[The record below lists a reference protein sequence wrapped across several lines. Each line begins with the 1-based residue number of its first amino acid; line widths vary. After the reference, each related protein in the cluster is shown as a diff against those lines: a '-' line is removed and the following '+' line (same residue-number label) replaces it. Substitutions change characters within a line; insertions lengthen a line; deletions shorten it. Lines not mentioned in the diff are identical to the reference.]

1 MGGGDVEKFRAA
13 RLILALKRLKAIG
26 LGRDITIEP
35 TALNAGHVEPEGQR
49 TQGPEADKSPMSPNQ
64 GSEVRPR
71 GASFGVNALYEKGD
85 RYGGPDV
92 SRNCRRA
99 SPQARRISRCFSL
112 PAALTSRPGK
122 YRPDWGLRCL
132 TPFASRCIQKALP
145 PAASHNSA

>member
-92 SRNCRRA
+92 SRNLSSSFAPGAPDLEMLFA
-99 SPQARRISRCFSL
+99 SSCAHFPAGEIPAGL
-112 PAALTSRPGK
+112 GAALPNS
-122 YRPDWGLRCL
+122 LRL
-132 TPFASRCIQKALP
+132 
-145 PAASHNSA
+145 